1 MKNITITLDE
11 ETARRARVRAAER
24 DMSLSRYIGEL
35 VQKDIR
41 HSRDYEE
48 AMQRYLS
55 RGPYKELTGAPQRY
69 PTRDG
74 VHDRTALRSQD
85 TTPGAPI
92 PVPRVDP

>member
-24 DMSLSRYIGEL
+24 DMSLSRYMGEL

-41 HSRDYEE
+41 HSREYEE
-48 AMQRYLS
+48 AMRRYLS
-55 RGPYKELTGAPQRY
+55 STLVIRRQPGERL
-69 PTRDG
+69 PTREEL
-74 VHDRTALRSQD
+74 HDRAALRSQEK
-85 TTPGAPI
+85 APSPSK

>member
-24 DMSLSRYIGEL
+24 DMSLSRYMGEL
-35 VQKDIR
+35 VEKDIR
-41 HSRDYEE
+41 HSREYEE

-55 RGPYKELTGAPQRY
+55 STLVIRFQPGERI
-69 PTRDG
+69 PTREEL
-74 VHDRTALRSQD
+74 HDRAALRSQNE
-85 TTPGAPI
+85 TPDQTV